1 MKIHY
6 FGHSGISI
14 EDKLTVLIDPWINEN
29 PLAKIKVENITKA
42 DYIIATHNHFDHV
55 NDIPIIAN
63 NTNAIVICIVE
74 TADFLTS
81 KGCEKTIGCNIGGRV
96 KSKGIELIFTQAF
109 HSMSSNPSGVI
120 IFLNNKTIYHAGD
133 TGVFSDMKLI
143 GEMYPIDLAFLPV
156 GGHFTMGPHEA
167 NKAIQLLQPKTV
179 VPIHYNTFD
188 LIKQSID
195 QDLVKDTKTQLVI
208 LQPGQDFIL

>member
-6 FGHSGISI
+6 LGHSGISI
-14 EDKLTVLIDPWINEN
+14 EDKLTVLIDPWLNDN
-29 PLAKIKVENITKA
+29 PLAKIKAEKIIKA

-55 NDIPIIAN
+55 NDIPIIAK
-63 NTNAIVICIVE
+63 NTNAKVVSIVE
-74 TADFLTS
+74 TADELAS
-81 KGCEKTIGCNIGGRV
+81 KGCKNTIGCNIGGRV
-96 KSKGIELIFTQAF
+96 KLNNFELVFTQAF

-143 GEMYPIDLAFLPV
+143 GEMYPIDLALIPV
-156 GGHFTMGPHEA
+156 GGHFTMGPLEA
-167 NKAIQLLQPKTV
+167 NKAIQLLSPKIV

-188 LIKQSID
+188 LIKQEID
-195 QDLVKDTKTQLVI
+195 QSLIKNTKTNLVI
-208 LQPGQDFIL
+208 LQPGQELTL

>member
-1 MKIHY
+1 
-6 FGHSGISI
+6 
-14 EDKLTVLIDPWINEN
+14 
-29 PLAKIKVENITKA
+29 
-42 DYIIATHNHFDHV
+42 
-55 NDIPIIAN
+55 
-63 NTNAIVICIVE
+63 
-74 TADFLTS
+74 
-81 KGCEKTIGCNIGGRV
+81 
-96 KSKGIELIFTQAF
+96 
-109 HSMSSNPSGVI
+109 MSSNPSGVI